1 MDKQIREIAYF
12 ISFSIEQYMNEKG
25 IDENQVISIFSE
37 HNILDYLNEH
47 YEVLHTQSR
56 QWLATLGIYLDKL
69 SPNNISLRCG
79 SLQAIV

>member
-1 MDKQIREIAYF
+1 MDNLIREIAYF

-56 QWLATLGIYLDKL
+56 Q
-69 SPNNISLRCG
+69 
-79 SLQAIV
+79 